1 MIYNIFTFPKHNE
14 VSKTVLLDISRT
26 DLNREFG
33 SILFTFF
40 LHSTKSHQQLPQAL
54 RIKPTKDKRSISD
67 HENYK

>member
-14 VSKTVLLDISRT
+14 VSKPVLLDISRT

-33 SILFTFF
+33 SVIFTFF
-40 LHSTKSHQQLPQAL
+40 LHSTKSHQHLPQAL

>member
-14 VSKTVLLDISRT
+14 VSKPVLLDISRT

-33 SILFTFF
+33 SVIFTFF

-54 RIKPTKDKRSISD
+54 RIKATKDKRSISD